1 MIYTI
6 MKNTARL
13 ILAAIAVAAALV
25 SCTKDLNPGKAD
37 TGSEAGTLRTITV
50 SFDTS
55 TKSYLDGL
63 KPHFSEGDSILVR
76 GRILSGGR
84 KQAVY
89 DTCIVSV
96 KNGIA
101 TITTEFTGILD
112 AYYPLAYTKIEPYGV
127 TQFVPPMQTGRFDD
141 ANICSADISSEGT
154 MAKFENEFPILRFYA
169 GAGIGV
175 DTIRIKSSEGIA
187 GVQVT
192 DTVITVA
199 APEVDTTEGAEAAEA
214 VALVEE
220 QEPVQDPRIWY
231 VAVRGN
237 VNANDLTF
245 ESVTNTQGTVEKT
258 PTTDLHLVKGKIYN
272 AFIPYYIDLGDA
284 GKWAYCNVGAFLPEE
299 PGEYFMWGE
308 VEGHKAEGTG
318 SGAFNFTD
326 FAPFENDRDR
336 YIKAN
341 ATDGFGQGNAPYYHP
356 AQSKFTKYNESDGK
370 TKLELCDDAA
380 NANWGGNWRMPTY
393 DEINNLYDEAG
404 WALDE
409 EYYDYTA
416 DAFFIPIA
424 GYGSGNGLYAFKEDL
439 RYWSSTLYGDD
450 KTKGYYLY
458 FNSGDCMKVDGSARY
473 YGYPVRPIYDET
485 LSGDQPT
492 TVTIQAYT
500 DGMTL

>member
-50 SFDTS
+50 SFNTP
-55 TKSYLDGL
+55 TKAYLDGL
-63 KPHFSEGDSILVR
+63 KPHFSKGDSILVK
-76 GRILSGGR
+76 GSILSGDQR
-84 KQAVY
+84 QTVY

-101 TITTEFTGILD
+101 TISTELTGRLQ
-112 AYYPLAYTKIEPYGV
+112 AYYPLASTKIEPDSF

-141 ANICSADISSEGT
+141 ANICKADISSEGT
-154 MAKFENEFPILRFYA
+154 MATFENLFPILRFYA
-169 GAGIGV
+169 GEGIGV
-175 DTIRIKSSEGIA
+175 DTIRIKSSEVLA
-187 GVQVT
+187 GLEDT
-192 DTVITVA
+192 TVITVT
-199 APEVDTTEGAEAAEA
+199 PPKVDENIAQG

-258 PTTDLHLVKGKIYN
+258 PTTDLQLEKGKIYN

-299 PGEYFMWGE
+299 PGLYFAWGDT
-308 VEGHKAEGTG
+308 TG
-318 SGAFNFTD
+318 YKWIPEKNCFEEEHSFTWATYLWNGGNEAFNQDYFDTVKSD
-326 FAPFENDRDR
+326 LCPEGKLAL
-336 YIKAN
+336 
-341 ATDGFGQGNAPYYHP
+341 
-356 AQSKFTKYNESDGK
+356 KY
-370 TKLELCDDAA
+370 DAA
-380 NANWGGNWRMPTY
+380 NSNWGGKWRMPTKAERTSVGDSLSFVDGGVSFHALFFPAAGTG
-393 DEINNLYDEAG
+393 DEGVLNG
-404 WALDE
+404 K
-409 EYYDYTA
+409 
-416 DAFFIPIA
+416 
-424 GYGSGNGLYAFKEDL
+424 GSGGGFWTNTPSLNGDHMAYGLDFYSGVDKEGQVIEEIRGGETD
-439 RYWSSTLYGDD
+439 RYM
-450 KTKGYYLY
+450 GYTI
-458 FNSGDCMKVDGSARY
+458 
-473 YGYPVRPIYDET
+473 RPIFDET
-485 LSGDQPT
+485 LSEDQPT

-500 DGMTL
+500 DGQTL